1 MNHRR
6 TIMNHRNDTS
16 DNRRTARERTR
27 RAASNTR
34 AFLRRVMPRVALAA
48 VVMFVVWLLVNDR
61 PFYRD
66 STITGWYGFLTF
78 MVSTATLI
86 YYGWWAMSWA
96 KRKLLWR
103 VRRRLAITYIF
114 IGLTPIVL
122 LAVLGI
128 FAAMVGSQQ
137 AMVRIV
143 AAEIKATDQHVRT
156 SARTL
161 AEELNR
167 LPANASDQA
176 VRAWLEE
183 RMTFVRAT
191 LPGAGV
197 AVWRDDVDESM
208 VAPERTQR
216 AQFVNQ
222 QLNEDTRCVGPDAG
236 EIDGPLPEWL
246 DGQNE
251 WSGLAFLPPP
261 DDKSDNMFGSPSLR
275 TVVRTQDDRVTTTV
289 LLVVPVSRALVRH
302 LRESTDVNV
311 RPFFIGADIFN
322 PQRGDDTRSND
333 SAGADEINVQATVN
347 DEIVLTTN
355 EQPRPRDF
363 DPTFSH
369 DQFGEPLSTKPLFDF
384 WYPVL
389 LPATNWLD
397 GERSSDRTTFVIDW
411 SWAKAGKQFFGGS
424 QIGDF
429 WRKALIVV
437 GVGFLMLELFALFS
451 AAWMTRAVT
460 GTVHQL
466 HRATEFIRRGD
477 FSHRVHVRSHDQLGE
492 LAQAFNDMSANI
504 ESLLQERV
512 EHERLEREVEIA
524 AQVQGQLFPRR
535 VPKLATVEVA
545 GECRAARGV
554 AGDYYDYIEVAPGFV
569 AFALGDVSGKGLS
582 ASLVM
587 SNLQAALRAQTTI
600 IAERLRSARRAA
612 AAGVTAGSHSTGAT
626 GKLDLAFPCGVTE
639 LDDDEN
645 CAVAKMAARINEQL
659 CQSTE
664 SNRFATLFLALY
676 DDRARSLRYTNAG
689 HNAAILMRADG
700 RTEQLSRGGTMI
712 GAFDWSEFE
721 EGHTALQPED
731 LLVIFSDG
739 ISEAQNIDGEEYGE
753 ARLTQLITGHR
764 AASVE
769 DVRRAIFAAVDNW
782 SGGQERGDDQTLVVV
797 KCKGA

>member
-1 MNHRR
+1 MNQ
-6 TIMNHRNDTS
+6 RNNPS
-16 DNRRTARERTR
+16 DNRGTAWERTR

-34 AFLRRVMPRVALAA
+34 VFLRRVMPRVALAA
-48 VVMFVVWLLVNDR
+48 AVLFVVWLLVNDR

-66 STITGWYGFLTF
+66 RTNTGWFGFLTF
-78 MVSTATLI
+78 MVITATLV
-86 YYGWWAMSWA
+86 YYGWWAAWWA

-143 AAEIKATDQHVRT
+143 AAEVKATDQHVRT

-167 LPANASDQA
+167 MPANASDQ
-176 VRAWLEE
+176 VMRAWLEE
-183 RMTFVRAT
+183 RMAFVRAT

-197 AVWRDDVDESM
+197 AVWRADMDESM
-208 VAPERTQR
+208 VAPERTRR
-216 AQFVNQ
+216 AQFINQ

-275 TVVRTQDDRVTTTV
+275 TVVRTEDDRATTTV

-302 LRESTDVNV
+302 LHESTDVNV

-322 PQRGDDTRSND
+322 QQRGDD
-333 SAGADEINVQATVN
+333 I
-347 DEIVLTTN
+347 
-355 EQPRPRDF
+355 
-363 DPTFSH
+363 TFSH
-369 DQFGEPLSTKPLFDF
+369 DQFGESLNSKALFDI

-397 GERSSDRTTFVIDW
+397 GERSSDRATFVIDW

-424 QIGDF
+424 QIGAF
-429 WRKALIVV
+429 WRKVLIGV
-437 GVGFLMLELFALFS
+437 GVGFMMLELFALFS
-451 AAWMTRAVT
+451 AVWMTRAVT
-460 GTVHQL
+460 GTVHKL

-535 VPKLATVEVA
+535 VPVLATVEVA

-554 AGDYYDYIEVAPGFV
+554 AGDYYDYIEVAPGLV

-600 IAERLRSARRAA
+600 IAERLRSAGRAA
-612 AAGVTAGSHSTGAT
+612 AAGVTSGTHSTGAT
-626 GKLDLAFPCGVTE
+626 GNLDLAFPCGVIG

-645 CAVAKMAARINEQL
+645 CAVADMAARINEQL

-676 DDRARSLRYTNAG
+676 DDRTRSLRYTNAG
-689 HNAAILMRADG
+689 HNSAILMRTDG
-700 RTEQLSRGGTMI
+700 CTEQLSRGGTMI

-753 ARLTQLITGHR
+753 VRLTQLITRHR
-764 AASVE
+764 AASSE
-769 DVRRAIFAAVDNW
+769 DVRRAIFDAVDNW

-797 KCKGA
+797 KCKRA